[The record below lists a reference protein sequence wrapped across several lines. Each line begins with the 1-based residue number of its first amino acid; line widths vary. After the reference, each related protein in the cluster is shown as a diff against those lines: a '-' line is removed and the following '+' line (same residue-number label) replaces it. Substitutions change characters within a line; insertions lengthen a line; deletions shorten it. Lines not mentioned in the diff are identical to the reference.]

1 MDTLLE
7 VKGLKVYFY
16 TDSVVPAV
24 DGVSFDVN
32 RGETLCIVGESGC
45 GKSVTSLSVMQLVA
59 TPPGRYVAGDIL
71 FEGTSLLKRSK
82 REMSAIRG
90 KEIAMIFQEP
100 MTALNPVH
108 TIGAQ
113 IGEALAIHEDL
124 TRKQRDEKIIEMLQM
139 VGVPDPER
147 CARSYPHQLSGGMR
161 QRVMIAMAFSCR
173 PKLLIADEPT
183 TALDVTIQAQIL
195 DIIKRLKEETGMT
208 VMFITRDLGVVAE
221 IASRVIVMYSG
232 RIVEEA
238 PCAQLFERPLHPY
251 TRALLNCIPRMD
263 QKRDTLYAVSGQVPS
278 PASFP
283 AGCRFHPRCEHCM
296 DICREQVPDLIRIG
310 NRQVACHLCGEM
322 RETAADGKDEEAPN
336 HEA

>member
-173 PKLLIADEPT
+173 PKLLIA
-183 TALDVTIQAQIL
+183 
-195 DIIKRLKEETGMT
+195 
-208 VMFITRDLGVVAE
+208 
-221 IASRVIVMYSG
+221 
-232 RIVEEA
+232 
-238 PCAQLFERPLHPY
+238 
-251 TRALLNCIPRMD
+251 
-263 QKRDTLYAVSGQVPS
+263 
-278 PASFP
+278 
-283 AGCRFHPRCEHCM
+283 
-296 DICREQVPDLIRIG
+296 
-310 NRQVACHLCGEM
+310 
-322 RETAADGKDEEAPN
+322 
-336 HEA
+336 

>member
-1 MDTLLE
+1 M
-7 VKGLKVYFY
+7 
-16 TDSVVPAV
+16 
-24 DGVSFDVN
+24 
-32 RGETLCIVGESGC
+32 
-45 GKSVTSLSVMQLVA
+45 
-59 TPPGRYVAGDIL
+59 AGDIL

-208 VMFITRDLGVVAE
+208 VMFITHDLGVVAE

-322 RETAADGKDEEAPN
+322 REPAADGKDEEAPN

>member
-195 DIIKRLKEETGMT
+195 ELMQELQEETGMSIL
-208 VMFITRDLGVVAE
+208 MITHDMGVVARL
-221 IASRVIVMYSG
+221 ADDVAVMSHG
-232 RIVEEA
+232 KIVEQGDVETLFNA
-238 PCAQLFERPLHPY
+238 PKHAV
-251 TRALLNCIPRMD
+251 TRSLVSAHLALYGMEL
-263 QKRDTLYAVSGQVPS
+263 
-278 PASFP
+278 AS
-283 AGCRFHPRCEHCM
+283 
-296 DICREQVPDLIRIG
+296 
-310 NRQVACHLCGEM
+310 
-322 RETAADGKDEEAPN
+322 
-336 HEA
+336 

>member
-1 MDTLLE
+1 MRRLTCTLQSNAAAYQPALCGNAGNTAPAQRLSITE
-7 VKGLKVYFY
+7 KEAASGYIY

-161 QRVMIAMAFSCR
+161 QRVMI
-173 PKLLIADEPT
+173 
-183 TALDVTIQAQIL
+183 
-195 DIIKRLKEETGMT
+195 
-208 VMFITRDLGVVAE
+208 DLGVVAE

-322 RETAADGKDEEAPN
+322 REPAADGKDEEAPN